1 MPKSSI
7 IHLRH
12 VSYAFASS
20 WALRNVSLDVSAG
33 DFIFLTGPSG
43 AGKTTLLRLLHGT
56 LPLQRGKGYIASHDL
71 RSLSSRRLHLLRRDV
86 AVVFQDFKVLPHR
99 TVRENI
105 ALPLFIQNLPKDQI
119 HRRVNAV
126 LRGLHLENKDDLPC
140 GRLSGGEQ
148 QRVAIARSIVVNPK
162 VLLADEPTG
171 NVDSDLSL
179 RLLDILSR
187 FNAHGTTVLLA
198 THDQYLI
205 QAHPQARILRLDQG
219 QVQGEGYAPSP
230 PGL

>member
-1 MPKSSI
+1 MYKSPI

-20 WALRNVSLDVSAG
+20 WALRNINLEVTAG

-43 AGKTTLLRLLHGT
+43 AGKTTLLRLLHGA
-56 LPLQRGKGYIASHDL
+56 LPLQRGKANIAGYDL
-71 RSLSSRRLHLLRRDV
+71 QSLSSRRIHLLRRDV

-105 ALPLFIQNLPKDQI
+105 ALPLFVQNLARDLI

-126 LRGLHLENKDDLPC
+126 LRGLNLEGKDHLPC
-140 GRLSGGEQ
+140 DRLSGGEQ

-171 NVDSDLSL
+171 NVDPDLSL
-179 RLLDILSR
+179 RLLDILGR

-205 QAHPQARILRLDQG
+205 QAQPQSRILRLDQG
-219 QVQGEGYAPSP
+219 QLYGEGYVPSP

>member
-1 MPKSSI
+1 MNTSPI
-7 IHLRH
+7 ISLRH
-12 VSYAFASS
+12 LSHAFPSS
-20 WALRNVSLDVSAG
+20 WALRDINLDVSSG

-43 AGKTTLLRLLHGT
+43 AGKTTLLRLLHGA
-56 LPLQRGKGYIASHDL
+56 LPLQRGQAVIAGYDL
-71 RSLSSRRLHLLRRDV
+71 QSLPARRLHMLRRDV
-86 AVVFQDFKVLPHR
+86 AVVFQDFKVLPQR

-105 ALPLFIQNLPKDQI
+105 ALPLHVQNLSPDLV

-126 LRGLHLENKDDLPC
+126 LRGLDLDGKDDLPC

-171 NVDSDLSL
+171 NVDPDLSL

-187 FNAHGTTVLLA
+187 FNAHGTTILLA

-205 QAHPQARILRLDQG
+205 QAHPRARIVRLERG
-219 QVQGEGYAPSP
+219 RLNGEGYDPSP